1 MSFFS
6 LLLQRNNTF
15 SFLMQENA
23 LQIAAFA
30 FESVFSFNY
39 ALILAKVVIRFT
51 IIKEWVLQ
59 YRCILSKKRHLCVL
73 IQSYLI

>member
-1 MSFFS
+1 MHNKKS
-6 LLLQRNNTF
+6 
-15 SFLMQENA
+15 A

-59 YRCILSKKRHLCVL
+59 YRCIIMSKLFSSCA
-73 IQSYLI
+73 

>member
-1 MSFFS
+1 
-6 LLLQRNNTF
+6 
-15 SFLMQENA
+15 MQENA

-30 FESVFSFNY
+30 FEGVFSFNY

-59 YRCILSKKRHLCVL
+59 YRCILCFPKKG
-73 IQSYLI
+73 